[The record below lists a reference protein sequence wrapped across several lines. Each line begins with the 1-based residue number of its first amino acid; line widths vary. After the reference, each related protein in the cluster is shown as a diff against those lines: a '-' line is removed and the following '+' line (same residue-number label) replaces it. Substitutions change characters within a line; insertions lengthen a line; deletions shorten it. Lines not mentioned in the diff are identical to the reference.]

1 MLPSLTSTFVAVK
14 PRIDATLR
22 WIYQKT
28 FSAKDSIAFY
38 DMLAFLLDNNK
49 SLQQAFID
57 MRNVVTDF
65 GRKHHPYAVLLT
77 DCLSA
82 LDEGQG
88 VFEKVLLEWVP
99 VQEATLIGSG
109 MLSGKLSDALRR
121 ASQIVE
127 GKKHGLYPVWG
138 AGLPLLSAGYR
149 GADDAYG
156 V

>member
-1 MLPSLTSTFVAVK
+1 MFYSLTFAGIQPHLK
-14 PRIDATLR
+14 AALR
-22 WIYQKT
+22 WVYQKT
-28 FSAKDSIAFY
+28 FSAKDRIAFY

-88 VFEKVLLEWVP
+88 AFEKVLLEWVP

-109 MLSGKLSDALRR
+109 ILSGKHLRCTAPCQPDCR
-121 ASQIVE
+121 GQ
-127 GKKHGLYPVWG
+127 KNDGLRPVRCI
-138 AGLPLLSAGYR
+138 GLPLFPTGHR
-149 GADDAYG
+149 GADDAHG
-156 V
+156 L

>member
-1 MLPSLTSTFVAVK
+1 MDLPKNFFRQRPHCL
-14 PRIDATLR
+14 LR
-22 WIYQKT
+22 H
-28 FSAKDSIAFY
+28 AR
-38 DMLAFLLDNNK
+38 LLLDNNK

-88 VFEKVLLEWVP
+88 AFEKVLLEWVP

-109 MLSGKLSDALRR
+109 ILSGKLSDALRR

-127 GKKHGLYPVWG
+127 GKKTIVSALFGALGYPCFLLGIVVCSGLIK
-138 AGLPLLSAGYR
+138 L
-149 GADDAYG
+149 
-156 V
+156 